1 MAKIYEIDAFPYCP
15 TTEMDCP
22 YFSKDTGR
30 CMMFKEENVL
40 PYNECDNFF
49 EEEEEEDLDADI
61 LMISL
66 QKGEL
71 K

>member
-1 MAKIYEIDAFPYCP
+1 MAKFYEVDIFPYCP

-22 YFSKDTGR
+22 YFSEDTGR
-30 CMMFKEENVL
+30 CMMFREENVL

-61 LMISL
+61 LMIIL
-66 QKGEL
+66 
-71 K
+71 